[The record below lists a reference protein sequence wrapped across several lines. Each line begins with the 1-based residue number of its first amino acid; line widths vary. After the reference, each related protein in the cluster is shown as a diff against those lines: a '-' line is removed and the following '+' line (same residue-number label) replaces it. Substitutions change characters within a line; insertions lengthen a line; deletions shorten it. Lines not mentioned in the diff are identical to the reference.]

1 MPIES
6 EVRRPYRGEQSTG
19 LRKRPAVARLPRIR
33 TNPFES
39 SHVTAVVD
47 RDRALPLALA
57 LLAIVSLGLA
67 AATLDS
73 AVTPQSGSGFG
84 GSDAGIGDD
93 SPRTPTDENGSAAD
107 GGVDGQPLAACW
119 PFLRQPPALLALAGF
134 FVGLFALVKRET
146 DSKLAGAAVCA
157 AALVPVAI
165 IWGSLAACP
174 TPDPPDNESEM
185 PTPTVSDPNGS
196 SIAEG
201 GSGAGFGDVAA
212 NTLSSPSVLVVL
224 LFVLAVAV
232 ALVAIIGTRGDD
244 IPDEE
249 PDIEATPEAEDVA
262 AVGRVAGTAA
272 DRIEAD
278 AAAENE
284 VYRAWREMTDELA
297 VEHPDS
303 TTPGEFAEAA
313 IAAGMDPDDV
323 AELTDLFEAV
333 RYGGLD
339 VTEARERRAVETL
352 RHIEETYGGE
362 R

>member
-1 MPIES
+1 M
-6 EVRRPYRGEQSTG
+6 
-19 LRKRPAVARLPRIR
+19 
-33 TNPFES
+33 
-39 SHVTAVVD
+39 D

-73 AVTPQSGSGFG
+73 AVTPQDGSGFG

-93 SPRTPTDENGSAAD
+93 SPRTPTDDENRSAAA
-107 GGVDGQPLAACW
+107 GGADGQPLAACW
-119 PFLRQPPALLALAGF
+119 PFLREPPALLALVGF
-134 FVGLFALVKRET
+134 FVGLFALVTRET

-157 AALVPVAI
+157 AALVPVVIVWSA
-165 IWGSLAACP
+165 LAACP
-174 TPDPPDNESEM
+174 SPAPPGNESEM
-185 PTPTVSDPNGS
+185 STPTISDPNGS

-201 GSGAGFGDVAA
+201 GSGAGFGEVAA
-212 NTLSSPSVLVVL
+212 DTLSSPSVLIML
-224 LFVLAVAV
+224 LFVLAIAVVIVAV
-232 ALVAIIGTRGDD
+232 IGIRGDD
-244 IPDEE
+244 IPGEE
-249 PDIEATPEAEDVA
+249 PDIETTPDAEDVA

-297 VEHPDS
+297 VENPDS

-313 IAAGMDPDDV
+313 VVAGMDPDDV
-323 AELTDLFEAV
+323 DELTDLFETV

-339 VTEARERRAVETL
+339 ATEDRERRAVETL

-362 R
+362 Q